1 MFDLLVGAVATVA
14 GGIAAVAGFG
24 IGSLLTPL
32 LALRFGTKLAVAV
45 ISVPHFV
52 GTAVRFAT
60 MWRHVDRRVL
70 LRFGALSAA
79 GGLIGALL
87 NARANSPIL
96 TIVFGLLLIF
106 AGTAAGRLHFGHKT
120 AWAAGAVSGLF
131 GGLVGN
137 QGGIRSAALL
147 GFELEKESFVATAT
161 AIGLVVDGARM
172 PVYIATQW
180 QGMLG
185 AKIEIVAAIVAAI
198 VGVVAGTFLGINLL
212 RRIPERWFR
221 RAVSVLIV
229 VLGVYMLIKGVTQ
242 LTPHRQEQSRTH
254 VQAAPKLA
262 VSCPSAT
269 RAPRRSSPSA
279 PSWSR
284 SAAA

>member
-1 MFDLLVGAVATVA
+1 LGGVFELLVAVAAAVA

-32 LALRFGTKLAVAV
+32 LALRFGTKLAVAIV
-45 ISVPHFV
+45 SVPHFI

-70 LRFGALSAA
+70 IRFGALSAA
-79 GGLIGALL
+79 GGLAGALL
-87 NARANSPIL
+87 NSRANSRAL

-106 AGTAAGRLHFGHKT
+106 AGTVAGRLRFGRKT
-120 AWAAGAVSGLF
+120 AWLAGLVSGLF

-137 QGGIRSAALL
+137 QGGIRSAALF
-147 GFELEKESFVATAT
+147 GFELEKETFVATAT

-180 QGMLG
+180 PAMWQARTEMAIAAAGV
-185 AKIEIVAAIVAAI
+185 IV
-198 VGVVAGTFLGINLL
+198 GTFLGIKLL

-221 RAVSVLIV
+221 RAVSLLIIL
-229 VLGVYMLIKGVTQ
+229 LGVYMLFK
-242 LTPHRQEQSRTH
+242 
-254 VQAAPKLA
+254 
-262 VSCPSAT
+262 
-269 RAPRRSSPSA
+269 
-279 PSWSR
+279 
-284 SAAA
+284 